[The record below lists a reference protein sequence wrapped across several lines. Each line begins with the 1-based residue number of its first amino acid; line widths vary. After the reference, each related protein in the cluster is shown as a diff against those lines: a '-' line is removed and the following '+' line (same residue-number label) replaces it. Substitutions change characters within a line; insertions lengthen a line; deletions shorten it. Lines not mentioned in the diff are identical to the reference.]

1 MPVAVHDP
9 VTDEIPGIEVELVAE
24 SAVDPELLLHRYISR
39 EKDFLVKFPTPQRVY
54 TVASKGPPSVF
65 EKSPLAGCLSC
76 AENNAPILIDFA
88 PDDPTDPRN
97 FSNQRKYV
105 ITVVLIALLLN
116 STFASSVTS
125 GASKAIRTHFGS
137 STIVTTLL
145 ISLFLVGFVIGP
157 LFWAPMSEHVGRKY
171 ILLSSF
177 TLYFIF
183 SIACALAP
191 SIGSLIAFRFLQG
204 LSATC
209 PIAVSGGV
217 FADIYSDPIKRGRA
231 VALFCGSTIMGSLS
245 GPFIAG
251 YVSTSYLGWRWVFWL
266 TAIFSGVTLV
276 CTSLVLPETF
286 RPILMMRRA
295 QKLRKEGHNV
305 VAAYELEDK
314 DLKGVVLHVLM
325 RPLKMLFKEIIVA
338 SICLYVGFTYGLLYM
353 FFQAYPVI
361 FQQERGMSPGKG
373 SLMLLPI
380 GLGAALTTV
389 AHYMY
394 DIRIQRL
401 KAMPGKVISM
411 ELERLPVTI
420 VTAWFLPIGLFWLA
434 WTSYNRIPFAITM
447 IGGVF
452 FGLGFTSL
460 FIGFLNYATDCYK
473 IYAAS
478 AHGIMSVTRS
488 IIAACLPLFAPAMY
502 DRLGVHWATT
512 LWAFI
517 SLAMA
522 PIPILFFK
530 YGHIL
535 RERSAF
541 TSSLATQN
549 L

>member
-1 MPVAVHDP
+1 MPVAVHD
-9 VTDEIPGIEVELVAE
+9 VTDEISNIDVELVAV
-24 SAVDPELLLHRYISR
+24 SAADPQLVLHRNISR
-39 EKDFLVKFPTPQRVY
+39 EKSVLVKVPTPTRVHRG
-54 TVASKGPPSVF
+54 TSTATCPVV
-65 EKSPLAGCLSC
+65 EKSSYECLAY
-76 AENNAPILIDFA
+76 AEINSPILIDFE
-88 PDDPTDPRN
+88 PGDPTDPRN
-97 FSNQRKYV
+97 FTTTRKYV
-105 ITVVLIALLLN
+105 MTAVLIALLLN

-125 GASKAIRTHFGS
+125 GASNAIRAHFGS

-145 ISLFLVGFVIGP
+145 ISLFMVGFVIGP
-157 LFWAPMSEHVGRKY
+157 LFWAPMSEHVGRRY
-171 ILLSSF
+171 IVLSSF
-177 TLYFIF
+177 TLYFLF
-183 SIACALAP
+183 TVACALAP
-191 SIGSLIAFRFLQG
+191 SMATLIGFRFLQG
-204 LSATC
+204 LCATC

-251 YVSTSYLGWRWVFWL
+251 YISTSYLGWRWVFWI
-266 TAIFSGVTLV
+266 TAIWAGFTLA
-276 CTSLVLPETF
+276 CTYLVLPETF
-286 RPILMMRRA
+286 RPLIIMRRA
-295 QKLRKEGHNV
+295 QNLRRGGQNV
-305 VAAYELEDK
+305 VAAYELQDK
-314 DLKGVVLHVLM
+314 DLKSVVLHVLL
-325 RPLKMLFKEIIVA
+325 RPINMLFKEMIVA
-338 SICLYVGFTYGLLYM
+338 AICVYVGFTYGLLYM

-373 SLMLLPI
+373 GLMLLPI

-389 AHYMY
+389 AHYAY

-401 KAMPGKVISM
+401 KKIPGKVVSM
-411 ELERLPVTI
+411 ELERLPVTM
-420 VTAWFLPIGLFWLA
+420 VASWFLPVSLFWLA
-434 WTSYNRIPFAITM
+434 WTSYNKIPFAVTM
-447 IGGVF
+447 LGGIF

-488 IIAACLPLFAPAMY
+488 MIGASLPLVAPAMY
-502 DRLGVHWATT
+502 EKLGVRWATT
-512 LWAFI
+512 IWALI

-535 RERSAF
+535 RQKSTFASA
-541 TSSLATQN
+541 LASQD

>member
-24 SAVDPELLLHRYISR
+24 SAADPQLLLHRYMSR
-39 EKDFLVKFPTPQRVY
+39 EKNFLVKVPTPQRVY
-54 TVASKGPPSVF
+54 TMASKGPPAVS
-65 EKSPLAGCLSC
+65 
-76 AENNAPILIDFA
+76 EN
-88 PDDPTDPRN
+88 T
-97 FSNQRKYV
+97 QRKYV
-105 ITVVLIALLLN
+105 ITIVLITLLLN

-125 GASKAIRTHFGS
+125 GASKAIRAHFGS

-145 ISLFLVGFVIGP
+145 ISLFMVGFVIGP

-251 YVSTSYLGWRWVFWL
+251 YISTSYLGWRWVFWL
-266 TAIFSGVTLV
+266 TAIFAGVTLM

-295 QKLRKEGHNV
+295 QKLRKEGYNV
-305 VAAYELEDK
+305 VAAYELEAK

-325 RPLKMLFKEIIVA
+325 RPLRMLFKEIIVA
-338 SICLYVGFTYGLLYM
+338 AICLYVGFTYGLLYM

-380 GLGAALTTV
+380 GLGAVLTTV

-401 KAMPGKVISM
+401 KAIPGKVVSM

-488 IIAACLPLFAPAMY
+488 IIAASLPLFAPAMY

-535 RERSAF
+535 RKRSAF

>member
-1 MPVAVHDP
+1 
-9 VTDEIPGIEVELVAE
+9 
-24 SAVDPELLLHRYISR
+24 
-39 EKDFLVKFPTPQRVY
+39 
-54 TVASKGPPSVF
+54 
-65 EKSPLAGCLSC
+65 
-76 AENNAPILIDFA
+76 
-88 PDDPTDPRN
+88 
-97 FSNQRKYV
+97 
-105 ITVVLIALLLN
+105 
-116 STFASSVTS
+116 
-125 GASKAIRTHFGS
+125 
-137 STIVTTLL
+137 
-145 ISLFLVGFVIGP
+145 
-157 LFWAPMSEHVGRKY
+157 MSEHVGRKY
-171 ILLSSF
+171 ILLS
-177 TLYFIF
+177 
-183 SIACALAP
+183 
-191 SIGSLIAFRFLQG
+191 FLEG

-314 DLKGVVLHVLM
+314 DLK
-325 RPLKMLFKEIIVA
+325 MLFKEIIVA
-338 SICLYVGFTYGLLYM
+338 TICLYVGFTYGLLYM

-373 SLMLLPI
+373 SLMLLPST
-380 GLGAALTTV
+380 LV
-389 AHYMY
+389 
-394 DIRIQRL
+394 
-401 KAMPGKVISM
+401 
-411 ELERLPVTI
+411 
-420 VTAWFLPIGLFWLA
+420 LPIGLFWLA

-488 IIAACLPLFAPAMY
+488 IIATCLPLFATAMY

-535 RERSAF
+535 RQRSAF

-549 L
+549 V